1 MPNISKAHWRNKIKQ
16 SSPPSL
22 THHHIDLI
30 LKHPYLSLKGHV
42 GVYQA
47 IHPEVN
53 IDPLIRVLYA
63 SGHHCYLPVK
73 VDEQTLSYGHI
84 DDIDNLKTSQGFL
97 TSHAKQTRNIDALD
111 CVIIPC
117 LGLDIDHRR
126 LGRGGGFYD
135 RVVTQNT
142 RSLAILAETQKIPVA
157 IHEQHDCII
166 QEVIWI

>member
-1 MPNISKAHWRNKIKQ
+1 MPNISKAYWRNKIKQ

-22 THHHIDLI
+22 NNHHIDLI
-30 LKHPYLSLKGHV
+30 LKHPYLSLNGHI

-47 IHPEVN
+47 IHPE
-53 IDPLIRVLYA
+53 IDINLLIRALYA
-63 SGHHCYLPVK
+63 SGHHCYLPIK
-73 VDEQTLSYGHI
+73 HEDNRLKYGCI
-84 DDIDNLKTSQGFL
+84 DDIEHFETSQGFL
-97 TSHAKQTRNIDALD
+97 TSHPKQTRDIDALD

-117 LGLDIDHRR
+117 LGLDIDRRR

-135 RVVTQNT
+135 RVVTPNT
-142 RSLAILAETQKIPVA
+142 RSLAILAEAQRIPVA